1 MSPKG
6 PVVMLL
12 GPSRAAVSGV
22 STHLNLL
29 FGSSLAR
36 DFELIHF
43 QVGSE
48 GRDESAA
55 ARLLRLLVSPF
66 ALAARILA
74 DGVTIVHLNTSINR
88 RAYWRDLA
96 YLLVA
101 KLCGARVVYQVHGG
115 VLPRLF
121 TGDNRLFAALLRATL
136 VLPDVVVVL
145 TQAAFAA
152 YREFVP
158 KQVIV
163 ALPNGIDLAP
173 YVELVRAPAA
183 PSAPL
188 RMIYVG
194 RLVRAKGL
202 FEALQGLAQVRAQG
216 VAASL
221 VIAGSG
227 PDQTPLQECVEHS
240 GLADAVRFV
249 GPVFNADKLALYS
262 NADVLVFPS
271 YSEGLPYTL
280 LESMAAGVPAI
291 ITPVGGVPDVMADG
305 VHGLFVPPRD
315 AAAVG
320 RAIIQLAGNR
330 ALLADMSTAC
340 RRRIAGGYSIERLA
354 EEFARLYSEAC
365 TLRRTG
371 LIGKSKSGA
380 S

>member
-43 QVGSE
+43 QIGSE

-74 DGVTIVHLNTSINR
+74 DGATIVHLNTSINR

-121 TGDNRLFAALLRATL
+121 TGDNRLLATLLRATL
-136 VLPDVVVVL
+136 VLPDVIVVL
-145 TQAAFAA
+145 TRAAFAA

-173 YVELVRAPAA
+173 YAGLVRAPAA

-202 FEALQGLAQVRAQG
+202 FEALQGLAQARAQG

-227 PDQTPLQECVEHS
+227 PDQTPLRECVEHS

-249 GPVFNADKLALYS
+249 GPVFNADKMALYR

-291 ITPVGGVPDVMADG
+291 ITPVGGVPDVMTDG

-315 AAAVG
+315 EQ
-320 RAIIQLAGNR
+320 AIGQAIARLANDR
-330 ALLADMSTAC
+330 ALLANMGMAC
-340 RRRIAGGYSIERLA
+340 RRRIAESYSVERLA
-354 EEFARLYSEAC
+354 GDFSRLYCGIGA
-365 TLRRTG
+365 RRSAS
-371 LIGKSKSGA
+371 LLGKS
-380 S
+380 